1 MKKIVVL
8 LSAFLFWTSQ
18 PVGPGT
24 TTAWVQ
30 EIKERPTLQHQT
42 TATLKLIQ
50 VIVTDKKGNPITDL
64 GKEDFIVSDNGEER
78 KITEFE
84 RHTLSVP
91 ASETPAVEH
100 RPTLP
105 QPPMPFLGRRFFLVF
120 DSVLANAKGFRI
132 ARDAALRF
140 IRNDIQPEDEVA
152 VYSFSGGRSL
162 RVHEPLS
169 QDHAAV
175 LSAVEALSPGDLM
188 TRIGAEDTG
197 NEGEIVGL
205 GYITADGM
213 STAAVSSAT
222 SPSRIIAGNFIWGM
236 RSLAQAVRYVPGKKH
251 LILYSNGIQGAII
264 GRGEYADGRNTDLS
278 RDYEAMCQE
287 LAASNIS
294 VYAVNTADINIGFK
308 KVDQDR
314 WKEALTGVPSL
325 REMASHTGG
334 RFLGAVGNAPEHME
348 KLNVLTGTYYVLGY
362 PIGETWDGKFH
373 RIRVRVK
380 RPGAEVNAQPGYF
393 NPKPFSDYSELEKKI
408 DLVDLALS
416 DKPLSQEPVRF
427 AIHVSP
433 GAGAPYDKIHF
444 IAEVSSAGLGDVA
457 GRHVESV
464 SILFDGLDQIIDLK
478 RGELDLNSETFGKNR
493 AFLYS
498 ALSAGPGTYKCR
510 IVLRNIESGRAAVA
524 GSTLVISGP
533 EPGKVVIYPPLFIVS
548 GADAIYLK
556 GDTDKDSQGKG
567 RSVLEQ
573 VAEAFLFDPNKFSPL
588 PDGPLKAGSSLF
600 ASLQC
605 TPANGDA
612 SKLSLSASL
621 IDESAGTETKIPLTV
636 LAEKE
641 GKGTKAYF
649 VRLEIPEVE
658 WGAYIL
664 SLIVNDRVN
673 GFSSRITKVLSI
685 E

>member
-1 MKKIVVL
+1 MKKTVVL
-8 LSAFLFWTSQ
+8 LSAFLFWISQ

-24 TTAWVQ
+24 TSAWVQ

-197 NEGEIVGL
+197 NEGEIVGV

-278 RDYEAMCQE
+278 RIMRRCAR
-287 LAASNIS
+287 S
-294 VYAVNTADINIGFK
+294 
-308 KVDQDR
+308 
-314 WKEALTGVPSL
+314 WP
-325 REMASHTGG
+325 
-334 RFLGAVGNAPEHME
+334 
-348 KLNVLTGTYYVLGY
+348 
-362 PIGETWDGKFH
+362 H
-373 RIRVRVK
+373 RI
-380 RPGAEVNAQPGYF
+380 
-393 NPKPFSDYSELEKKI
+393 S
-408 DLVDLALS
+408 
-416 DKPLSQEPVRF
+416 RF
-427 AIHVSP
+427 
-433 GAGAPYDKIHF
+433 
-444 IAEVSSAGLGDVA
+444 
-457 GRHVESV
+457 
-464 SILFDGLDQIIDLK
+464 
-478 RGELDLNSETFGKNR
+478 
-493 AFLYS
+493 
-498 ALSAGPGTYKCR
+498 
-510 IVLRNIESGRAAVA
+510 
-524 GSTLVISGP
+524 
-533 EPGKVVIYPPLFIVS
+533 
-548 GADAIYLK
+548 
-556 GDTDKDSQGKG
+556 
-567 RSVLEQ
+567 
-573 VAEAFLFDPNKFSPL
+573 
-588 PDGPLKAGSSLF
+588 
-600 ASLQC
+600 
-605 TPANGDA
+605 TP
-612 SKLSLSASL
+612 
-621 IDESAGTETKIPLTV
+621 
-636 LAEKE
+636 
-641 GKGTKAYF
+641 
-649 VRLEIPEVE
+649 
-658 WGAYIL
+658 
-664 SLIVNDRVN
+664 
-673 GFSSRITKVLSI
+673 
-685 E
+685 